1 MGVASPV
8 RFGQRLGTVCDRLAD
23 VVVDR
28 LANHAGGQLVQVGVE
43 FVGEGKKLGPK
54 GAPRNYEP
62 SFSLAE
68 GGQSRGVKAR
78 TRADRRRC
86 AGDAARQWPDSGD
99 DDFFPNPGRTSAKT
113 ALGGRAEHWAL
124 ARVIAHANG
133 SASCPSGTRGRSSG
147 GGCGASP
154 CLASNRAMSPCVV
167 AAPIQRM
174 GPPQRLQV
182 SKSARN
188 ACLSSQPHRD
198 LPEVCAAVVA
208 SPDPNPNSSWSPAAS
223 GDRKRDG
230 SVRFGTTRA
239 RWRE

>member
-1 MGVASPV
+1 MRELCMSGS
-8 RFGQRLGTVCDRLAD
+8 
-23 VVVDR
+23 
-28 LANHAGGQLVQVGVE
+28 E
-43 FVGEGKKLGPK
+43 
-54 GAPRNYEP
+54 GAPGEQSPGATRQP

-68 GGQSRGVKAR
+68 GGRSRGVKAR

-133 SASCPSGTRGRSSG
+133 SASCPSGTRGRGSG

-167 AAPIQRM
+167 AASIQRM

-182 SKSARN
+182 SKSARKE
-188 ACLSSQPHRD
+188 CFSYCTFRSKVEL
-198 LPEVCAAVVA
+198 LGC
-208 SPDPNPNSSWSPAAS
+208 
-223 GDRKRDG
+223 
-230 SVRFGTTRA
+230 FGLV
-239 RWRE
+239 